1 MKDKVN
7 EIFNALQE
15 LDIKATPHNVAILD
29 GVFDFLRVIYAEL
42 EKSEKD
48 GEQQDGRAQGG
59 TE

>member
-29 GVFDFLRVIYAEL
+29 GAFDVLRTIYAEL
-42 EKSEKD
+42 VKKD
-48 GEQQDGRAQGG
+48 GEQQDANNCA
-59 TE
+59 E

>member
-29 GVFDFLRVIYAEL
+29 GVFDVLRAIYAEL
-42 EKSEKD
+42 VKKD
-48 GEQQDGRAQGG
+48 GEQDANNSA
-59 TE
+59 E

>member
-29 GVFDFLRVIYAEL
+29 GVFDFLRQIYADTV
-42 EKSEKD
+42 KKD
-48 GEQQDGRAQGG
+48 GEQQDANNCA
-59 TE
+59 E